1 MLLPTLLL
9 LAQAGDVAENLLK
22 EVARYAKLQNVTQFR
37 ICHHMRNSRRGITTS
52 DLARSIRC
60 PFDRVSKQVNVLSKT
75 GHVRKIKNART
86 QDRRRRPFALT
97 RKGRRTA
104 DRGLRGLE
112 ELERNFKAL
121 VPGQLED
128 GLWSQHFWIDGPFRE
143 GLLDCAANLERA
155 LRTRL
160 LAMTRRGYIAPA
172 SRLSYF
178 SDEARRRRLKR
189 TSKALKVRD

>member
-1 MLLPTLLL
+1 MLLPILLL
-9 LAQAGDVAENLLK
+9 LAQAGDVAGNFLK
-22 EVARYAKLQNVTQFR
+22 EVTRCARLRNVTQLR
-37 ICHHMRNSRRGITTS
+37 ICHHMRNCRRGITTS

-60 PFDRVSKQVNVLSKT
+60 PFDRVSKQLNVLLKT

-86 QDRRRRPFALT
+86 QDRRKRPYALT
-97 RKGRRTA
+97 RKGRLAAR
-104 DRGLRGLE
+104 RGLQDLN

-121 VPGQLED
+121 VPSQLED
-128 GLWSQHFWIDGPFRE
+128 GLWSQHFWIDDPFHE

-172 SRLSYF
+172 SCLSYF
-178 SDEARRRRLKR
+178 SEEARRRPLKR
-189 TSKALKVRD
+189 TSKP